1 MANFDAKNIRNVV
14 ILGHQGSGKTS
25 LTEALYYVT
34 GGTNQKGEVEKKNT
48 VSDYLPDEQKR
59 GGSIQTAVIPV
70 VYKDLKVNIIDVP
83 GNDDFIGEAIGA
95 TKVVKGAILLIDA
108 TVGVQVGTIK
118 HWNFLRKANIPTVV
132 LINKC
137 DKEEAKFDDCLA
149 DIRAKLGSNAI
160 PFSYPL
166 GHGAGF
172 DGYVDVVDMVAEKFD
187 GKDEKPADLF
197 EDKKA
202 KAEELHNMILEEVA
216 KTSDELLEKYFG
228 GEEFTQEEI
237 HGALRSAVAKG
248 ELVPVVCGSA
258 IKNIAIKSLLTMAKQ
273 FLPSPADLGALKG
286 KDDNGN
292 EVSRETKDDAPFSGF
307 VFKTVVDPYSGV
319 INYVKVQ
326 GREVLLYVERGEME
340 KGQLPRGLRRLRQ
353 PLRSLR
359 PRGDDPSV

>member
-14 ILGHQGSGKTS
+14 ILGHQSTGKTTLVES
-25 LTEALYYVT
+25 LAFIAGLIP
-34 GGTNQKGEVEKKNT
+34 QKGEVEKKNT
-48 VSDYLPDEQKR
+48 ISDYTVDEQKR

-95 TKVVKGAILLIDA
+95 TKVVKGAILLVDA

-132 LINKC
+132 LVNKC

-172 DGYVDVVDMVAEKFD
+172 DGYVDVVDLVAEKFD
-187 GKDEKPADLF
+187 GKEEKQAELF

-202 KAEELHNMILEEVA
+202 KAEELHGMILEEVA

-237 HGALRSAVAKG
+237 HTALRSAVAKG

-258 IKNIAIKSLLTMAKQ
+258 LKNIAIKSLLSMAKS

-292 EVSRETKDDAPFSGF
+292 EVTRETKDDAPFSGF

-319 INYVKVQ
+319 IKI
-326 GREVLLYVERGEME
+326 GRASCRER
-340 KGQLPRGLRRLRQ
+340 
-353 PLRSLR
+353 
-359 PRGDDPSV
+359 V